1 MLRRLTGRMSEFLS
15 LEDIIAALS
24 RKLRIPPGLDL
35 VTAIEKIEQ
44 GLGLAPV
51 GTYIERAYAL
61 ERKVGRVTAT
71 VRRMCNGYFL
81 AGSRGRYR
89 TSYFPPQESGTALLN
104 APTS

>member
-1 MLRRLTGRMSEFLS
+1 MSEFLS

-24 RKLRIPPGLDL
+24 RKLRIPPGL
-35 VTAIEKIEQ
+35 VAGRGRGRGGGVAK
-44 GLGLAPV
+44 GA
-51 GTYIERAYAL
+51 RADGEGGAA
-61 ERKVGRVTAT
+61 RGRVTAT